1 MGATP
6 RLAPVRSAPRPR
18 TRPHL
23 EVVAP
28 PRRRIGGPVVVVV
41 TIVVFVVLLGTAGLN
56 TVIVAR
62 QRQLDQV
69 DTQISE
75 GSTRNEAL
83 RLEVAQLESPGRIV
97 ESARAAGMDIPDEVT
112 WLAPRADGGAEAST
126 AERATGPDTEADG
139 ADDGTTDDGTTDD
152 GQGDE
157 VDERASGPTTEDGT
171 GSEG

>member
-28 PRRRIGGPVVVVV
+28 PRSRIGAPVVVVV

-62 QRQLDQV
+62 QRQLDRV
-69 DTQISE
+69 DAQIRE
-75 GSTRNEAL
+75 GSARNEAL
-83 RLEVAQLESPGRIV
+83 QLEVARLESPARIV
-97 ESARAAGMDIPDEVT
+97 EQARAAGMDIPDEVT
-112 WLAPRADGGAEAST
+112 WLAPRPDGGAEAST
-126 AERATGPDTEADG
+126 AERAGGPDTEADAG
-139 ADDGTTDDGTTDD
+139 VEDEGDG
-152 GQGDE
+152 
-157 VDERASGPTTEDGT
+157 VDERATGPTTEDGT

>member
-23 EVVAP
+23 EVVSP

-62 QRQLDQV
+62 QRQLDRV
-69 DTQISE
+69 DSQIRE
-75 GSTRNEAL
+75 GSARNEAL
-83 RLEVAQLESPGRIV
+83 QLEVARLESPARIV
-97 ESARAAGMDIPDEVT
+97 DQARAAGMDIPDEVT
-112 WLAPRADGGAEAST
+112 WLAPRPEGGAEAST
-126 AERATGPDTEADG
+126 AERASGPDAEADD
-139 ADDGTTDDGTTDD
+139 ADEGDG
-152 GQGDE
+152 
-157 VDERASGPTTEDGT
+157 VDERASGPTTEDGS
-171 GSEG
+171 GSQG

>member
-23 EVVAP
+23 EVVSP

-62 QRQLDQV
+62 QRQLDRV
-69 DTQISE
+69 DTQIRE
-75 GSTRNEAL
+75 GAARNEAL
-83 RLEVAQLESPGRIV
+83 QLEVARLESPARIV

-112 WLAPRADGGAEAST
+112 WLAPRPDGGAEAST
-126 AERATGPDTEADG
+126 AERATGPDVSP
-139 ADDGTTDDGTTDD
+139 DDGTGTGTDDTGTAEDD
-152 GQGDE
+152 AI
-157 VDERASGPTTEDGT
+157 DERAGGPVDEDGV
-171 GSEG
+171 GSQG